1 MLELE
6 EIVHQLAQK
15 DEITIR
21 GEVFR
26 LKNAVTATDG
36 NVLKMRLV
44 LESISS
50 IDNIEVD
57 VGISAK
63 VYKR

>member
-1 MLELE
+1 MFELE

-15 DEITIR
+15 DEVIIR
-21 GEVFR
+21 GELFK

-36 NVLKMRLV
+36 SVLKMRLV
-44 LESISS
+44 LESTSRIE
-50 IDNIEVD
+50 NIELD